1 METIGESMNR
11 NKMRESIMK
20 LLYQADIHQDYVLT
34 FFEDAFEKMENTT
47 AKNNEYFTAVI
58 GNFIDYKTIIDQDIS
73 KNLKK
78 WNIERLGKIELA
90 ILRLAVTEMLYVEEI
105 PHKVSINEAVELAKT
120 FADDNAPKYING
132 VLASI
137 LEKIDER

>member
-1 METIGESMNR
+1 MNR